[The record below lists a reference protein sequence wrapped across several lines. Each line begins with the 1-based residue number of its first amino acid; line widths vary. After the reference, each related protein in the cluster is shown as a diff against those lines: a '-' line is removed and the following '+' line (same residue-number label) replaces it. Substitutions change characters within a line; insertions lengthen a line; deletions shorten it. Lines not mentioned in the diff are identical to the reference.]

1 MEQILGQRDFVREEF
16 EEVSTRYQGFGK
28 DIYTKLRSM
37 LPSVFDRLTYY
48 RATTYQTED
57 SYAVYSDGTTEFAI
71 QLDPLCEVIVLWNRA
86 TQIEIGT
93 WSTDEYSEA
102 VEFIKRNL
110 LILD

>member
-1 MEQILGQRDFVREEF
+1 MEQILGQRDYVREDF
-16 EEVSTRYQGFGK
+16 EEMCRRYEGFGK
-28 DIYTKLRSM
+28 DIYTKLRLI

-57 SYAVYSDGTTEFAI
+57 SYAVYKDGTAEFAI
-71 QLDPLCEVIVLWNRA
+71 QLDPLCEVIVLWNSK

-102 VEFIKRNL
+102 IDFIRGNL
-110 LILD
+110 LI